1 MLLEKIT
8 NTMNKRAQSQSE
20 KERSSRS
27 LHGSYRKKQLTN
39 IEIENA
45 RLLRRLQEKRSSYQ
59 AEKMNEDW
67 KKQKEVIKN
76 IANFPLVIKDGKRRE
91 RRRPSHKP
99 MNLDFDRNQIQGD
112 VEMMRI
118 RNIDGF
124 MMVITAKIDQ
134 KQLTIMGDLKAAKT
148 VKIIEIPKE

>member
-1 MLLEKIT
+1 MLK
-8 NTMNKRAQSQSE
+8 
-20 KERSSRS
+20 
-27 LHGSYRKKQLTN
+27 
-39 IEIENA
+39 
-45 RLLRRLQEKRSSYQ
+45 RLQEKRSSYQ

-67 KKQKEVIKN
+67 RKQKEVIKN
-76 IANFPLVIKDGKRRE
+76 IANFPLIIKDGKSRKE
-91 RRRPSHKP
+91 RRRPSQKP
-99 MNLDFDRNQIQGD
+99 MNLDFDKNQIQGD

-134 KQLTIMGDLKAAKT
+134 KQLTILGDLKSEKT